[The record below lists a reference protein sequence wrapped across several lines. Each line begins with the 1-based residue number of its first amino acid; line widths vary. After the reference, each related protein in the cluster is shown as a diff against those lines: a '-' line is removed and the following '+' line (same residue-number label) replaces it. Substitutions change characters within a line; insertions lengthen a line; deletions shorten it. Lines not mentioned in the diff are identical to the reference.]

1 MVQGFFFLKIM
12 AANDSEY
19 LASQPQSSALVFRGF
34 EAPGKQAGG
43 LFSVKNGPAGPG
55 IGGGAYQQAL
65 CAWFYQR
72 PACSYYHEF
81 EIITVITKNILSRKK
96 EKRLCCTRLFLLL
109 FRDNISVTAKYKAK
123 KNKIY
128 RHRFRDNIF
137 LLLC

>member
-43 LFSVKNGPAGPG
+43 LFSAKNGPAGPG

-72 PACSYYHEF
+72 PACQYMYGVIVVDSLTRPMTDLTVEF
-81 EIITVITKNILSRKK
+81 KLLDSFIERHAVILPMMCILPPFYFIGMK
-96 EKRLCCTRLFLLL
+96 
-109 FRDNISVTAKYKAK
+109 
-123 KNKIY
+123 
-128 RHRFRDNIF
+128 
-137 LLLC
+137 